1 MKNED
6 PLLQVVAEVFGLNV
20 EEVDDSSSQDTI
32 PKWDSLGMINLISE
46 IELRFDVQFDLAD
59 LVLFKNVGII
69 RTLLIEKG
77 VSFD

>member
-32 PKWDSLGMINLISE
+32 PNWDSLGMINLISE

-69 RTLLIEKG
+69 RTLRIEKG

>member
-32 PKWDSLGMINLISE
+32 RKWDSLGMINLISE
-46 IELRFDVQFDLAD
+46 IELRFDVQFDLAE

-69 RTLLIEKG
+69 RTLLLEKG

>member
-32 PKWDSLGMINLISE
+32 RKWDSLGMINLISE
-46 IELRFDVQFDLAD
+46 IELRFDVQFDLAE

>member
-1 MKNED
+1 MKNQD
-6 PLLQVVAEVFGLNV
+6 PLLEVVAEAFGLTV

-32 PKWDSLGMINLISE
+32 RKWDSLGMINLISE
-46 IELRFDVQFDLAD
+46 IELRFDVQFDLAE

-69 RTLLIEKG
+69 RTLLIDKG